1 MKKILVK
8 FLLIIFLALLVLPI
22 IVLAADANPLTNLKS
37 AAPEL
42 ITGDTIY
49 DLTGKI
55 IQALLGF
62 IGVLFI
68 ILIIYG
74 GFMWMTAGG
83 DSSKIQ
89 KAKDIIIKATIGL
102 VIIMSSY
109 AIVYTIIDQFSS

>member
-1 MKKILVK
+1 MGGLSLPLTAIILMKKILVK

-68 ILIIYG
+68 ILIILIYFVLRYSYL
-74 GFMWMTAGG
+74 GFTFF
-83 DSSKIQ
+83 IQ
-89 KAKDIIIKATIGL
+89 NE
-102 VIIMSSY
+102 
-109 AIVYTIIDQFSS
+109 